1 MIPLEDNFND
11 IVGKAQ
17 RGLGL
22 TGPQLATKAGVT
34 ETQLNAVLAGTCD
47 EAAIRKLSGP
57 LGLRAD
63 ALIEIAR
70 KTWQPL
76 VAEIDGLRQFNTAY
90 ADMTVNAYLVWDP
103 ATKKAVVFD
112 TGAHTGKLRKFAQAE
127 GLSIELILITH
138 THGDHIEDLERLKQ
152 ETGAP
157 AYVCR
162 LEPLD
167 LAESFDAGKSF
178 AVGNLKIE
186 TRQTSGHSKGGI
198 TYVIGGLSRPV
209 AVVGDAL
216 FAGSM
221 GGGMVSYADAL
232 RNNREQIMALPGDT
246 ILCCGHGPLTTVS
259 DEKQHNPFFPEF
271 SK

>member
-11 IVGKAQ
+11 IIGKTQ

-22 TGPQLATKAGVT
+22 TSQQLSTQAGVSDA
-34 ETQLNAVLAGTCD
+34 ELNAVLAGTCD
-47 EAAIRKLSGP
+47 EPAIRKLSGP
-57 LGLRAD
+57 LKLRAD
-63 ALIEIAR
+63 ALLENAR
-70 KTWQPL
+70 KSWHPQTL
-76 VAEIDGLRQFNTAY
+76 EIDGLRQFNTAY

-127 GLSIELILITH
+127 GLTIELILITH

-157 AYVCR
+157 AWVCR
-162 LEPLD
+162 HEPLE
-167 LAESFDAGKSF
+167 LAESFDAGKVF
-178 AVGNLKIE
+178 TVGNLRIE

-198 TYVIGGLSRPV
+198 TYVVSGLSRPV

-221 GGGMVSYADAL
+221 GGGMVSFADAL
-232 RNNREQIMALPGDT
+232 RNNRERIMTLPDNT
-246 ILCCGHGPLTTVS
+246 ILCCGHGPLTTVAE
-259 DEKQHNPFFPEF
+259 EKQHNPFFPEF
-271 SK
+271 LK

>member
-1 MIPLEDNFND
+1 MIPLEDNYND
-11 IVGKAQ
+11 ILGKAQ

-22 TGPQLATKAGVT
+22 SKQQLAEKAGVS
-34 ETQLNAVLAGTCD
+34 ESELAAALDGTY
-47 EAAIRKLSGP
+47 EGTVVAKLASP
-57 LGLRAD
+57 LHLRAD
-63 ALIEIAR
+63 ALGENAA
-70 KTWQPL
+70 KSWHPN
-76 VAEIDGLRQFNTAY
+76 VAEIDGLRQFNTTY

-112 TGAHTGKLRKFAQAE
+112 TGAHTGKLRKFAIAE
-127 GLSIELILITH
+127 GLKIELILITH

-157 AYVCR
+157 AYVCS

-167 LAESFDAGKSF
+167 LAESFDAGKTF
-178 AVGNLKIE
+178 TVGNLTIE

-198 TYVIGGLSRPV
+198 TYVIRGLSQPV
-209 AVVGDAL
+209 AVVGDAM

-232 RNNREQIMALPGDT
+232 ANNRKQIMTLPDNT
-246 ILCCGHGPLTTVS
+246 ILCCGHGPLTTVAE
-259 DEKQHNPFFPEF
+259 EKRHNPFFPEF
-271 SK
+271 IK

>member
-11 IVGKAQ
+11 ILGKAK

-22 TGPQLATKAGVT
+22 SNEQLTAQAGVS
-34 ETQLNAVLAGTCD
+34 EAELASVLEGNFD
-47 EAAIRKLSGP
+47 EGVVRKLVGP
-57 LGLRAD
+57 LQLRAD
-63 ALIEIAR
+63 ALAENAR
-70 KTWQPL
+70 KSWHPQ
-76 VAEIDGLRQFNTAY
+76 VAEIDGLRQFNTTY

-103 ATKKAVVFD
+103 ASKKAVVFD
-112 TGAHTGKLRKFAQAE
+112 TGAHTGKLRKFAASE
-127 GLSIELILITH
+127 GLKIELILITH

-157 AYVCR
+157 AFVCG

-167 LAESFDAGKSF
+167 LAESFDAGKPF
-178 AVGNLKIE
+178 TVGKLKIE

-198 TYVIGGLSRPV
+198 TFVVHGLSQPV
-209 AVVGDAL
+209 AVVGDAM

-232 RNNREQIMALPGDT
+232 RNNREQIMTLPNNT
-246 ILCCGHGPLTTVS
+246 ILCCGHGPLTTVAA
-259 DEKQHNPFFPEF
+259 EKQHNPFFPEF